1 MAYKTRQWS
10 DGEVLDAIKMNDLES
25 RIATGI
31 NASSGLEVY
40 KTISNMSIDCDTD
53 TVNHVYKT
61 TSGTELRIF
70 EITPNKTYKIFGNG
84 ATAATVTSVDN
95 IANGNTPSFTS
106 DRAGAY
112 VFSKSGTIFSKDTK
126 AKYLILSGA
135 GVSYCRVYEYDALE
149 EKIEN
154 TSVSG
159 LYIGPGSTFSSESL
173 SEVMVFP
180 IEGGATY
187 NIYCVVGRQIVVCPT
202 TSADNIVVS
211 SAPAFAS
218 GYSARFVA
226 AKNEAISLKAPENAK
241 YLLFSNHQ
249 KAQTVIVY
257 KDMGVADPKPAPEVN
272 GGGKVYK
279 ERPVNGVV
287 NFAVDVDTYIPDV
300 DSVTTKLQDYN
311 PANRSSYIKKD
322 VGLLKLPVNYSP
334 TGKPVRM
341 IIACHGAGT
350 FITSTTDTVLGYGG
364 AERYWLG
371 EGYALMDVNGTPGA
385 DDVAGNKDRHFG
397 TPVTLRS
404 YLAAYHYCIENYNIY
419 PEVFLFGISMG
430 GISSTMVSELGNIP
444 VLAQA
449 AFCPVLD
456 LFKEVLGYSWGV
468 HTAAYKKEA
477 VTAKMNLT
485 KGTKPTTWTTPGKE
499 GAPMPANERE
509 FFIAN
514 KDAFIGWNH
523 MWRNVIGLDIDAYMR
538 LEESPS
544 RTDNT
549 SEAVKNEEALF
560 ANAYKFR
567 EVPLKIWHA
576 TNDATVPY
584 RYSKYFINM
593 CRRAGCLAELRTVPT
608 GSHIFW
614 DATDNITVTTPLG
627 DTPTVRA
634 PYIEVMNYFKRFE

>member
-25 RIATGI
+25 RIAAGI
-31 NASSGLEVY
+31 DASSGLAVY

-53 TVNHVYKT
+53 VFNHVYKT
-61 TSGTELRIF
+61 SSGMELRIF
-70 EITPNKTYKIFGNG
+70 EITPNKTYKIFGG
-84 ATAATVTSVDN
+84 ASTVVTATSIDN
-95 IANGNTPSFTS
+95 IINGNTPSFTS

-112 VFSKSGTIFSKDTK
+112 VFSSNGTVFSKDTN
-126 AKYLILSGA
+126 AKYLILSGV
-135 GVSYCRVYEYDALE
+135 GVSACRVYEYDVLE
-149 EKIEN
+149 GKIEN
-154 TSVSG
+154 TSVAG
-159 LYIGPGSTFSSESL
+159 LYISNTSKFASESI

-187 NIYCVVGRQIVVCPT
+187 NIYCVVGKQIVVCPT
-202 TSADNIVVS
+202 TSADNIVANN
-211 SAPAFAS
+211 APTFAT
-218 GYSARFVA
+218 GYSARLVA
-226 AKNEAISLKAPENAK
+226 AKNEVISLKAPEDAK

-249 KAQTVIVY
+249 KAQTVTVY
-257 KDMGVADPKPAPEVN
+257 KDMGVADPKPAPEVS
-272 GGGKVYK
+272 GGKVYK
-279 ERPVNGVV
+279 ERPATGVV
-287 NFAVDVDTYIPDV
+287 NFTVDVDTYIPDV

-322 VGLLKLPVNYSP
+322 VGILKLPVNYSAS
-334 TGKPVRM
+334 GKPVRM

-350 FITSTTDTVLGYGG
+350 FITSTTTNVLSYGG
-364 AERYWLG
+364 GENYWLG

-385 DDVAGNKDRHFG
+385 DDVADNKDRHFG

-477 VTAKMNLT
+477 VTAKMNLN
-485 KGTKPTTWTTPGKE
+485 KGTKPTSWTTPGTD

-514 KDAFIGWNH
+514 KEAFIGWNH
-523 MWRNVIGLDIDAYMR
+523 MWRNVIGLDIDAYMA
-538 LEESPS
+538 LEESPK
-544 RTDNT
+544 RTDINT
-549 SEAVKNEEALF
+549 EACKAEADLF
-560 ANAYKFR
+560 KNAYKFR
-567 EVPLKIWHA
+567 EVPMKIWHA
-576 TNDATVPY
+576 TNDATVPW
-584 RYSKYFINM
+584 RYSKYYTDM
-593 CRRAGCLAELRTVPT
+593 CRRAGCLVELRTIPT

-614 DATDNITVTTPLG
+614 DAMDSLTVTTPLG
-627 DTPTVRA
+627 GNATTKVA
-634 PYIEVMNYFKRFE
+634 FVEVLNYFKRFE